1 MTALPSN
8 QAANRPALSLRRRRL
23 IEDSLVMGL
32 TLIGLVIVLF
42 PIVWMTLASI
52 RPVADVLAYPPRWIP
67 ENLTLKFYQDI
78 LQQPRY
84 TQWLRNSYFI
94 AIGTTLMSLTI
105 GSLAAYGFSRYRV
118 PGGKFLLLG
127 MLAVRMMP
135 SVSLILPYFKISTS
149 LHLYDTKLGLI
160 LAYSSFVLPLTIW
173 LLKGYMDSIPIE
185 LEEAAMVDGAT
196 RLEAMFRILLPLIL
210 PGLVATGTMGF
221 LAAWNEFLFAVVLTT
236 SADATP
242 LTVGIGRF
250 FGEYGRDWNGLMALT
265 TFASIPLMIAFI
277 VLQRWVV
284 QGMTAGAVK

>member
-1 MTALPSN
+1 MRTVGMS
-8 QAANRPALSLRRRRL
+8 LSARRL
-23 IEDSLVMGL
+23 LTDYAVVLL
-32 TLIGLVIVLF
+32 TLVGLVIVLF
-42 PIVWMTLASI
+42 PIVWMMLASI
-52 RPVADVLAYPPRWIP
+52 RPVADVLAYPPVWNWD
-67 ENLTLKFYQDI
+67 NLTLRFYEDI
-78 LQQPRY
+78 IRTPKY
-84 TQWLRNSYFI
+84 AQWLGNSYII
-94 AIGTTLMSLTI
+94 AIGTTALSLTI
-105 GSLAAYGFSRYRV
+105 GSLAAYGFSRYNV
-118 PGGKFLLLG
+118 PGGRWILLG

-149 LHLYDTKLGLI
+149 LQLYDTKVGLV
-160 LAYSSFVLPLTIW
+160 LAYSSFVLPMTTW

-196 RLEAMFRILLPLIL
+196 RLGAMRRILLPLIL

-236 SADATP
+236 SANATP

-265 TFASIPLMIAFI
+265 TFASLPLMLIFI